1 MRICEAQDR
10 EHFLANRPPGVPIRV
25 VRMPAVQLVRRNGQL
40 AKALAIELTYSFR
53 HGDQEWVFEE
63 TRIANENE
71 PLSGSRIDLSD
82 TLWAELEKTGD
93 YRLVHRS
100 GSF

>member
-1 MRICEAQDR
+1 MHIHQTRDR
-10 EHFLANRPPGVPIRV
+10 ALFLANRPPGVPIRV
-25 VRMPAVQLVRRNGQL
+25 VRMPSVELVRRNDRI
-40 AKALAIELTYSFR
+40 AKALAVQLTYSFR
-53 HGDQEWVFEE
+53 HGDQEWVLHEL
-63 TRIANENE
+63 RIANENE
-71 PLSGSRIDLSD
+71 WRIDLSD

>member
-1 MRICEAQDR
+1 MHIHQTRDR
-10 EHFLANRPPGVPIRV
+10 ALFLANRPPGVPIRV
-25 VRMPAVQLVRRNGQL
+25 VRMPSVELVRRNGRI
-40 AKALAIELTYSFR
+40 AKALAVQLTYSFR
-53 HGDQEWVFEE
+53 HDDQEWVFEE
-63 TRIANENE
+63 MRIANENE
-71 PLSGSRIDLSD
+71 SLSSSRIDLSD